1 MADALDPKTMADL
14 ARLMT
19 DRVGDAMR
27 SVMQLGATPEQMAQ
41 LALAGMRAAIA
52 TAAGAMAAAT
62 GDSVEDAQSEELA
75 HEVIRMGFDAK
86 RAKEKPH
93 A

>member
-1 MADALDPKTMADL
+1 MADSLDPKAMADL
-14 ARLMT
+14 ARLMV

-27 SVMQLGATPEQMAQ
+27 GVMQLGATQEQSAQ

-62 GDSVEDAQSEELA
+62 GESIEDAHTEELA

-86 RAKEKPH
+86 RAKEKLH

>member
-1 MADALDPKTMADL
+1 MADALDPKAMADL
-14 ARLMT
+14 ARLMV

-27 SVMQLGATPEQMAQ
+27 SVMQPGATSEQMAQ
-41 LALAGMRAAIA
+41 LSLAGMRAAIT

-62 GDSVEDAQSEELA
+62 GQSGDDAQSEELA

-86 RAKEKPH
+86 RAKEKLH